1 MKVIPSVTAS
11 VSCEEIDAPHAPFR
25 FRVGD
30 IAALSVLFLAW
41 LIFFIPMLFQEQSIF
56 YRDILHFAYPMKH
69 FIHSSLQS
77 GNLPFWWPSIHGGVP
92 FLPLLHPGALYPL
105 NIFLLGDDFTW
116 CFNFFFALHFL
127 ILATG
132 CYFLGRA
139 MGFSF
144 YAGIA
149 CGLTALWGGFFI
161 SLSQLHNHFQS
172 ASWLPWILFF
182 FVQFLQKGGRARFV
196 SAIIVFVFQVL
207 AGSPEFC
214 LLTTALLFAYVTF
227 LPGSQPLSGVLKSY
241 AFIAMGTAFT
251 LGLSALQLVPTQ
263 MAVPHTVR
271 DGGLSFASATLWSL
285 PFEGLGAFL
294 VPMNLNG
301 FMSDPAFRTDYF
313 ILSPYMGW
321 FPMLV
326 LALGLLVARSR
337 IYYFWTGVFFVGIFF
352 ALGHFNPVYAWLY
365 DWVPFLDWFRY
376 PEKFLILSAFAAVF
390 LAGYGVDTLSKW
402 TRRHGNEVGWAL
414 AGFVVVALGHGAV
427 DDLSPLAWQT
437 LAGLMFALTLFALH
451 ERDLMSTCA
460 LKGGLTV
467 LIALDLLLKNT
478 ALIPL
483 IQNNFFN
490 RPPAV
495 FAQLAERK
503 PLYRFYSGPLLAH
516 GKIPTKNSF
525 PKELTLLRGHLAL
538 KEQIYPNLATQYG
551 LEFIDGITG
560 WGLKDAEM
568 WTAIFIASPPEK
580 RRRMLERGNVRYWTT
595 IEKKMPG
602 SPDPVVEEM
611 VKAVPRAVLVPKARY
626 GGGYKLSNLYYSEG
640 FDPEKEVLL
649 SESYPPSTATDFVGK
664 VHSVEYSPN
673 AVRIQTEQNEP
684 GYLVLF
690 DSYFPGWSAT
700 VDGKS
705 VPILRGNY
713 FYRAVA
719 LPSGQHRV
727 QMQYI
732 PEGFS
737 AGLFISL
744 NAFFALCIALFNRD
758 LRRIW
763 RRN

>member
-1 MKVIPSVTAS
+1 
-11 VSCEEIDAPHAPFR
+11 
-25 FRVGD
+25 
-30 IAALSVLFLAW
+30 
-41 LIFFIPMLFQEQSIF
+41 
-56 YRDILHFAYPMKH
+56 
-69 FIHSSLQS
+69 
-77 GNLPFWWPSIHGGVP
+77 
-92 FLPLLHPGALYPL
+92 
-105 NIFLLGDDFTW
+105 
-116 CFNFFFALHFL
+116 
-127 ILATG
+127 
-132 CYFLGRA
+132 
-139 MGFSF
+139 
-144 YAGIA
+144 
-149 CGLTALWGGFFI
+149 
-161 SLSQLHNHFQS
+161 
-172 ASWLPWILFF
+172 
-182 FVQFLQKGGRARFV
+182 
-196 SAIIVFVFQVL
+196 
-207 AGSPEFC
+207 
-214 LLTTALLFAYVTF
+214 
-227 LPGSQPLSGVLKSY
+227 
-241 AFIAMGTAFT
+241 
-251 LGLSALQLVPTQ
+251 
-263 MAVPHTVR
+263 
-271 DGGLSFASATLWSL
+271 
-285 PFEGLGAFL
+285 
-294 VPMNLNG
+294 
-301 FMSDPAFRTDYF
+301 
-313 ILSPYMGW
+313 
-321 FPMLV
+321 
-326 LALGLLVARSR
+326 
-337 IYYFWTGVFFVGIFF
+337 
-352 ALGHFNPVYAWLY
+352 
-365 DWVPFLDWFRY
+365 
-376 PEKFLILSAFAAVF
+376 
-390 LAGYGVDTLSKW
+390 
-402 TRRHGNEVGWAL
+402 VGWAL